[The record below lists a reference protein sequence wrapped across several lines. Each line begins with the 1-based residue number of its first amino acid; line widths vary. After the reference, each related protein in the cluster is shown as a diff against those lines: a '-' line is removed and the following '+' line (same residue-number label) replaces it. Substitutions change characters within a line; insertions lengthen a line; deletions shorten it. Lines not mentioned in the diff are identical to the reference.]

1 MLQIGKIMN
10 DKQNLDFKKSYK
22 HLSSM
27 PMYLLYFVLHLFG
40 ILSRMGF
47 IKIEIKNN
55 IDDYLFFTIFFTI
68 FFSTVI
74 IGLIFMIYCEKW
86 IRTYFIKQQ
95 FSPEKLIKYEKISNY
110 FHKITSVIVLTYWA
124 LHFYHFFNP

>member
-1 MLQIGKIMN
+1 MN
-10 DKQNLDFKKSYK
+10 DKQNLDLKKSYK

-55 IDDYLFFTIFFTI
+55 IDDYLFFTIFF
-68 FFSTVI
+68 STVI
-74 IGLIFMIYCEKW
+74 IGLIFMICSEKW

-95 FSPEKLIKYEKISNY
+95 FSPEKLNKYEKISNY

-124 LHFYHFFNP
+124 LHFYQFFNP